1 MLSSRDINIVEV
13 IKVLGLLLI
22 IEGIAMWLSL
32 PFSWYYGS
40 DDFNAILNSGLIT
53 LGIGAFS
60 FLLTFRKTNRA
71 HVGKR
76 EGFMIVSLAWVIF
89 SIFGTLPFLLSGSID
104 NFTDAYF
111 ETMSGFTT
119 TGASILN
126 DIEAV
131 PHGVLFWRSMT
142 HWIGGMGIIV
152 LSLAILPL
160 LGVGGM
166 QLFVAEVPGP
176 VPDKL
181 HPRITGT
188 AKRLWGIYVLFTIIQ
203 TILLMLGNMSLFDA
217 LCHAFGTMATGGFS
231 TQNASVA
238 NYSPYI
244 QYVIIVFMFF
254 AGMNFTLHYFSLHGQ
269 ISKVLKNQEFRFYAL
284 ITFSASLVISLV
296 VYLNMQI
303 EGEKAFRDAL
313 FQVISIITTTGFVS
327 ADYLLWPHFAWLI
340 IFVLMFTGGSAGSTG
355 GGMKSIRI
363 LLLFKAAAVHLR
375 KLVHPRAFIPVRY
388 NGHAVKDDIIFS
400 IMSFGL
406 FYILIFVI
414 GTILMSAIGLDM
426 ESAMGASIAALG
438 NIGPGIGSVGPV
450 ENYASIP
457 FLGKWILSFLMLL
470 GRLELFTILVFL
482 SPGFWKK

>member
-1 MLSSRDINIVEV
+1 MLSSRDINIKEV
-13 IKVLGLLLI
+13 IKVLSLLLI
-22 IEGIAMWLSL
+22 IEGAAIWLSL
-32 PFSWYYGS
+32 PISLYYKDG
-40 DDFNAILNSGLIT
+40 DLMPILISGFIT
-53 LGIGAFS
+53 LS
-60 FLLTFRKTNRA
+60 FGVVGLLLTFQKTKKS

-119 TGASILN
+119 TGASIFN

-131 PHGVLFWRSMT
+131 PHGILFWRSMT

-188 AKRLWGIYVLFTIIQ
+188 AKRLWGIYVLLTFIQ
-203 TILLMLGNMSLFDA
+203 TIFLMTGGMSIFDA

-244 QYVIIVFMFF
+244 QYVIILFMFL
-254 AGMNFTLHYFSLHGQ
+254 AGTNFTLHYFALHGKVR
-269 ISKVLKNQEFRFYAL
+269 KVLKNQEFRFYSTIIGFSTIIIAL
-284 ITFSASLVISLV
+284 ILV
-296 VYLNMQI
+296 LNM
-303 EGEKAFRDAL
+303 ETSAEKAFRDSL
-313 FQVISIITTTGFVS
+313 FQVISIATTTGFVS
-327 ADYLLWPHFAWLI
+327 SDYLIWPSFAWFI
-340 IFVLMFTGGSAGSTG
+340 IFLLMFTGGSAGSTG
-355 GGMKSIRI
+355 GGMKSIR
-363 LLLFKAAAVHLR
+363 LYLLFKAAAVHL
-375 KLVHPRAFIPVRY
+375 KKMVHPRAFIPVRY
-388 NGHAVKDDIIFS
+388 NGHAVKDEIIFS
-400 IMSFGL
+400 ILAFGL
-406 FYILIFVI
+406 FYFLIFGI
-414 GTILMSAIGLDM
+414 GAMLLSALGLDFQSAI
-426 ESAMGASIAALG
+426 GASIASLG
-438 NIGPGIGSVGPV
+438 NIGPGLGMVGPM
-450 ENYASIP
+450 ENYSDIP
-457 FLGKWILSFLMLL
+457 SLGKWLLSFLMLL

>member
-1 MLSSRDINIVEV
+1 MLSSRDINIIEV
-13 IKVLGLLLI
+13 IKVIGLLLV
-22 IEGIAMWLSL
+22 IEGFAMWLSL

-40 DDFNAILNSGLIT
+40 NDFQAILLSGIIT
-53 LGIGAFS
+53 IAVGS
-60 FLLTFRKTNRA
+60 FGYLATFRRTTRA

-89 SIFGTLPFLLSGSID
+89 SAFGTLPFLLSDSIAT
-104 NFTDAYF
+104 FTDAYF

-181 HPRITGT
+181 HPKITGT
-188 AKRLWGIYVLFTIIQ
+188 AKRLWGIYVLFTFVQ
-203 TILLMLGNMSLFDA
+203 TILLMFGGMSLFDA

-244 QYVIIVFMFF
+244 QYVIALFMFF
-254 AGMNFTLHYFSLHGQ
+254 AGMNFTLHYFALHGQ
-269 ISKVLKNQEFRFYAL
+269 IKKVLKNQEFRFYAL
-284 ITFSASLVISLV
+284 ITFIATLVITLV
-296 VYLNMQI
+296 VYLHTEI
-303 EGEKAFRDAL
+303 GGEKAFRDAL

-363 LLLFKAAAVHLR
+363 LLLFKAASVHLK

-388 NGHAVKDDIIFS
+388 NGHSVKDEIIFS

-414 GTILMSAIGLDM
+414 GTILMSATGLDI
-426 ESAMGASIAALG
+426 ESSMGSSIAALG
-438 NIGPGIGSVGPV
+438 NIGPGIGVVGPV
-450 ENYASIP
+450 ENYSSITVV
-457 FLGKWILSFLMLL
+457 GKWILSFLMLL